1 MITELQDIIDNAEL
15 EMSEAIDFVKRELS
29 HLRAGKASP
38 TLLDGVRVEYY
49 GNSTPLAQMSSVT
62 APEARML
69 VVTPWDKTTIP
80 AIEKAIMSSG
90 LGLNPSNDG
99 IIVRVPLPILT
110 EERRQELVKVARDL
124 AEKAR
129 VSVRNSRRS
138 ANDAV
143 KSKVKSDSLP
153 EDFKF
158 EAEDL
163 IQKLTDKHI
172 DAVDEALKH
181 KEKDIMTV

>member
-1 MITELQDIIDNAEL
+1 MISELQEIIDNAEL

-38 TLLDGVRVEYY
+38 TLLDGVRVDYY
-49 GNSTPLAQMSSVT
+49 GTSTPLAQMSSVT

-69 VVTPWDKTTIP
+69 VVTPWDKSTIP
-80 AIEKAIMSSG
+80 AIEKAIRSSG

-110 EERRQELVKVARDL
+110 EERRQELVKVARDY

-129 VSVRNSRRS
+129 VSVRNSRRN

-153 EDFKF
+153 EDFKY

-172 DAVDEALKH
+172 ELVDEALKN
-181 KEKDIMTV
+181 KEKDITTV